1 MNPYSFI
8 VSILVYIAVIVL
20 VFGLTYRIYKWIRIP
35 RSNIN
40 LALYPKPKTR
50 IGRTAKLI
58 KDTFLFPQVYDVD
71 RWMWLFVI
79 ALHLTIVFAF
89 VGHMRLIREFTPLV
103 SALGAEGMDM
113 FALISGGIIGIIMM
127 LAVFFLLMRRF
138 KSPYRDISIPEDY
151 ILLLLLLIVILLG
164 NHLRFFGDVHVTDYR
179 EYVHSLLVFKPA
191 FTAELVASG
200 TKWVLTTHVLFA
212 SILAIYFPFSK
223 LMHFVGSFTANL
235 VRSE

>member
-1 MNPYSFI
+1 LNPYSFI

-20 VFGLTYRIYKWIRIP
+20 VVGLAYRIYKWIRIP
-35 RSNIN
+35 RSNLN
-40 LALYPKPKTR
+40 LGLYPKPKTR
-50 IGRTAKLI
+50 IGRTGKLM

-71 RWMWLFVI
+71 RWMWLFVV

-89 VGHMRLIREFTPLV
+89 AGHMRLIREFTPLV
-103 SALGAEGMDM
+103 NALGPEGMDT
-113 FALISGGIIGIIMM
+113 FALISGGVIGIIMM
-127 LAVFFLLMRRF
+127 LSAFFLLMRRF
-138 KSPYRDISIPEDY
+138 KSPYKDISTPEDY
-151 ILLLLLLIVILLG
+151 ILLIILLIVILLG
-164 NHLRFFGDVHVTDYR
+164 NHLRFFGDVHVSEYR

-191 FTAELVASG
+191 FPAELAASG

-223 LMHFVGSFTANL
+223 LVHFVGSFVANL